1 MNQTRPNSNDDVL
14 QSMVK
19 ESIHRFLTEYKNGT
33 TDFSNFASIFSR
45 FLNILPDPPL
55 EIIWFYS
62 ALTFHSAKL
71 TAHNHVL
78 LAKDLFQLLVSC
90 CSSSCSVVKKI
101 AVVAPVIYEISSL
114 VCKRKE
120 WIKEIE
126 SLLVVTASYISIC
139 LGSNFEGNDEVMILD
154 SCFVDLV
161 RVWVVDKIDE
171 SCQFDEVLRV
181 FFPLVNDGILRRF
194 ASEGNGIGT
203 GYLAGIVM
211 SQVLLLSLCLK
222 FESRVSRVELE
233 KELRERTVQTM
244 TAFPTY
250 DFFDT
255 VLRMLLEPV
264 LPIIPLLSSEDEVI
278 VRKILYDT
286 AMTMEFSCPGP
297 DKGIKLLDERLK
309 NLAITWL
316 FVAENGIRFFRENAD
331 KTKVIC
337 YLHAFSES
345 CLPSKLIK
353 WVTNQPG
360 MHNLSIPKI
369 SSPLALISEFLCY
382 LDPVVISPN
391 SSEAWHLL
399 QCLVSLW
406 FSESIGNA
414 FHTET
419 CLTVD
424 ANWTSL
430 GWLLI
435 VEDKGVQVFDSDI
448 SKIYVKTIISKPIE
462 YRFFEVKSD
471 GQNLGENHF
480 SCKEDKGEN
489 KVDGDLEMVDSEDTM
504 FLAAPAVLKVTA
516 ASGTRKR
523 KEERKDEEG
532 KQIKF
537 VKGHL
542 YDNLARET
550 LKPSDDYDALSSCSK
565 VDNPASD
572 DCTIFMEQ

>member
-126 SLLVVTASYISIC
+126 SLLEVTASYISIC

-369 SSPLALISEFLCY
+369 SSPLALIR
-382 LDPVVISPN
+382 
-391 SSEAWHLL
+391 
-399 QCLVSLW
+399 
-406 FSESIGNA
+406 
-414 FHTET
+414 
-419 CLTVD
+419 
-424 ANWTSL
+424 
-430 GWLLI
+430 WLLI

-516 ASGTRKR
+516 ASGTRKS

-550 LKPSDDYDALSSCSK
+550 LKPSDDYDALSSCSE